1 MQVTTKWNRI
11 IFEYTYTFIFMF
23 SRHFIDQE
31 TLDAHKGTKLHK
43 KRLKCLA
50 EGAYTIEE
58 ANAAGGSGSSEFY
71 KKRVE
76 KVQSLQ
82 QAMQKKNF
90 KKIDANKSNESEPV
104 SLMAYE

>member
-1 MQVTTKWNRI
+1 M
-11 IFEYTYTFIFMF
+11 FFILF

-31 TLDAHKGTKLHK
+31 TLDAHKGTKIHK

-71 KKRVE
+71 SKRIE
-76 KVQSLQ
+76 KMKGLQ
-82 QAMQKKNF
+82 QALKDKNF
-90 KKIDANKSNESEPV
+90 KKIEEVRTSSV
-104 SLMAYE
+104 SLMTYE